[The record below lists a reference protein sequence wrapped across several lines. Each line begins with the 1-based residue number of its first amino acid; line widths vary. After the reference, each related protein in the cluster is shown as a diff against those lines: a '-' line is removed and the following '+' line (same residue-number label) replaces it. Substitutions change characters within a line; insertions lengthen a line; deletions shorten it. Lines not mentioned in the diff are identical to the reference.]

1 MIIFALI
8 YWGAPFYR
16 FDTWPSG
23 YVTWEGAGPIEI
35 YAAATF
41 GGIVLATAIVFGL
54 VRLAKPNFGGRLA
67 MFGLVILLIVIA
79 TGCAAAHSRAQFGIL
94 EGASKKYSSFAA
106 LGWLGVLALATGV
119 ADHIW
124 QTRKSGWPA
133 MALLLLLVPLS
144 TLGYFRETR
153 IWQKMIDRTTE
164 ASLPW
169 SRRRV

>member
-23 YVTWEGAGPIEI
+23 YVTWEGAKPIEI

-67 MFGLVILLIVIA
+67 MFGLVILSIIIA

-106 LGWLGVLALATGV
+106 LWLAFLHSL
-119 ADHIW
+119 
-124 QTRKSGWPA
+124 RKSPTTSGKRESRAGQQWHCFCF
-133 MALLLLLVPLS
+133 S
-144 TLGYFRETR
+144 FRSPHSGISE
-153 IWQKMIDRTTE
+153 
-164 ASLPW
+164 
-169 SRRRV
+169 RRGFGKR